1 MVQNQE
7 VSRGS
12 EIMGHPKGLFI
23 LFLTE
28 LWERFS
34 FYGMKALLIFYLTK
48 YHLFSDGQGGL
59 IVGSY
64 AFMVYAL
71 PILGGYL
78 ADRYIGF
85 RKAVIFG
92 AILLVLGHLGLA
104 FEGTQAYLDENGN
117 LVQDKMALQAFF
129 FSLSLII
136 MGVGFLKPNISSIV
150 GQLYSKNDPR
160 RDAGFTIFYMGINIG
175 AFAATLICGY
185 LGENYGWR
193 YGFGA
198 AGIGMIVGLFTFIGG
213 QKHLM
218 GKAEPKNPEILSQ
231 KSFIGLNMETTIY
244 LASIIGVFV
253 CWGIVQNH
261 RIVEGTLAL
270 TSSLV
275 VAYLLW
281 FIIRKCT
288 PEEKGNMIALLI
300 LTLFTVVFWALFEQ
314 AYTSMN
320 LFADRV
326 VERSSSW
333 GEIPASYFLSLNA
346 LFIILFA
353 PVFAWMWV
361 KLAKKKME
369 PGTPVKFG
377 IGIVLAGIGFG
388 ALVLGIANVDELGK
402 VAPFWLV
409 LAYFLHTSGELALSP
424 VGLSAVTKLSV
435 PRIVGFMMGVWFLAT
450 AASEYIAG
458 WLAGFASVDTLDG
471 EVADA
476 ALALSAYSGLYEF
489 LFYLGIGAGVLLL
502 ILSPMLNRMI
512 SQSN

>member
-1 MVQNQE
+1 MVKNDTVTQ
-7 VSRGS
+7 GS
-12 EIMGHPKGLFI
+12 ELLGHPKGLFI

-78 ADRYIGF
+78 ADKYIGF

-104 FEGTQAYLDENGN
+104 YEGKQAYIDENGKI
-117 LVQDKMALQAFF
+117 VQDSMALQAFF

-150 GQLYSKNDPR
+150 GQLYDKEDAR

-175 AFAATLICGY
+175 AFAATLTCGY
-185 LGENYGWR
+185 LGENFGWK

-198 AGIGMIVGLFTFIGG
+198 AGIGMIVGLFTFISG
-213 QKHLM
+213 QKYLM
-218 GKAEPKNPEILSQ
+218 GKAEPKNPEVLKQ
-231 KSFIGLNMETTIY
+231 KSWIGLNMEYTIY
-244 LASIIGVFV
+244 LGSLLGVLV
-253 CWGIVQNH
+253 CWFIVQNH

-270 TSSLV
+270 TSSAV
-275 VAYLLW
+275 VAYLMW
-281 FIIRKCT
+281 FIIKKCT
-288 PEEKGNMIALLI
+288 PQEKGNMIVLLI

-326 VERSSSW
+326 VERSSRW

-353 PVFAWMWV
+353 PLFAWVWV
-361 KLAKKKME
+361 RLAKKKME
-369 PGTPVKFG
+369 PSTPVKFG
-377 IGIVLAGIGFG
+377 IGIVLAGVGFG
-388 ALVLGIANVDELGK
+388 ALVLGITNVDDIGK
-402 VAPFWLV
+402 VAPIWLV

-458 WLAGFASVDTLDG
+458 WLAGFASVDTLEG
-471 EVADA
+471 EVADSS
-476 ALALSAYSGLYEF
+476 LALSAYSGLYEF
-489 LFYLGIGAGVLLL
+489 LFYLGIGSGVLLL
-502 ILSPMLNRMI
+502 LIAPF
-512 SQSN
+512 